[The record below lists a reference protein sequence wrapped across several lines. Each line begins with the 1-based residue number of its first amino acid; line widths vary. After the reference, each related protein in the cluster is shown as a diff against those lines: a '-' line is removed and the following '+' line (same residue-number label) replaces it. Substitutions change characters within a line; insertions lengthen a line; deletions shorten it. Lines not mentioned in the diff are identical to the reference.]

1 MGICGQ
7 KNKDQNLELIIKEKR
22 VPEINQKKDVENN
35 YKKVPQTNPK
45 LVQGTNI
52 KIFTEQKEDQNKI
65 IKDQENKIQPPEN
78 KKNNSQENKL
88 LEDHP
93 PVPLSLIN
101 EVRKAVCKVKIKYK
115 IGTGFFMKVNDSKK
129 YLVSNYHIISPDM
142 SNEDILLHLSNEKD
156 IKLNLKNRHID
167 YFQEI
172 DITLIEIKDIDKI
185 CKEIKFLTYDLNY
198 ILGYEVYKNGY
209 VFTIG
214 YPRGEE
220 SYGTGKIVDIKDQ
233 EFYHTIQ
240 TDFGSGG
247 SPIMLLNNNINEIRV
262 VGIHAG
268 LRSGKYLKI
277 GTFIAEI
284 LGEEK
289 EEFINPEKIKKDE
302 CLIQFISGDQHV
314 NMLIIC
320 KVTDK
325 FSVLEEK
332 LYKDFPDLRNK
343 NIIFLAKGNI
353 INRSATLEE
362 NKIKN
367 DTTIQIHE
375 MSNDS

>member
-1 MGICGQ
+1 M
-7 KNKDQNLELIIKEKR
+7 
-22 VPEINQKKDVENN
+22 
-35 YKKVPQTNPK
+35 
-45 LVQGTNI
+45 VQGTNI

-93 PVPLSLIN
+93 PVPLNLIN

-129 YLVSNYHIISPDM
+129 CLVSNYHIISPDM

-240 TDFGSGG
+240 TNFGSGG

-268 LRSGKYLKI
+268 LRSRKYLKI

-375 MSNDS
+375 MPNDS